1 MDINQILSDLA
12 ILAGMLLVAVLAI
25 GPLWLSH
32 ESREARTQLPP
43 ARAGSRVSHG
53 PRALRP

>member
-32 ESREARTQLPP
+32 GAREPRTEVRTTRPSGQLSR
-43 ARAGSRVSHG
+43 G